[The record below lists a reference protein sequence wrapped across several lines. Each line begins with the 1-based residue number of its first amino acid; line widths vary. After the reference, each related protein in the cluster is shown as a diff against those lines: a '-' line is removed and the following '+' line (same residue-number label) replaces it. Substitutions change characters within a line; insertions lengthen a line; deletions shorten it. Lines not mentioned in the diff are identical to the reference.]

1 MNLRTRFVLVS
12 ASLMFVLATG
22 MSIGAYR
29 IASNQLQHQVESS
42 LDQRA
47 SRILQIMGR
56 RGFNWNDAFGQGPV
70 NQAIMQTEVDAIT
83 QIVLPNG
90 QVLGRREYPRLPI
103 ERGDRSLS
111 VEGKRIH
118 RSSTIIDKHEFRM
131 LTVIADD
138 GSLIQV
144 AKDTQILLNAQN
156 GMRTWFPIYA
166 AIAVVI
172 SALFGW
178 LFARRISKPIEDLAI
193 TAESIAAT
201 QDLDRTILVSGRDEV
216 AQLATSFNTMLE
228 ALRGSVSR
236 QRQLVQ
242 DASHELRT
250 PLTSLRANTE
260 LLERGTLSD
269 ADRTSILA
277 DMRAEVDELADLS
290 AELSALAIDNR
301 TTEEPI
307 SIDLSD
313 VAQEVAI
320 RASRRSGAPITV
332 HTTPGTTVVARPNQL
347 ERALSNLVDNAV
359 KFTGDSSEIEIHVG
373 SFRVEVRDKGLGITD
388 ADKPLVFDRFYRAT
402 ATRSMPGS
410 GLGLSIVSQFAT
422 DHNASAYVLDNAGGG
437 AIVGLQFPIPTA

>member
-29 IASNQLQHQVESS
+29 IASNQLQSQVESS

-166 AIAVVI
+166 SIAVVI

-216 AQLATSFNTMLE
+216 AQLATSFNTMLA

-269 ADRTSILA
+269 TDRTSILA
-277 DMRAEVDELADLS
+277 DMRAEVDELTDLS

-301 TTEEPI
+301 TTEEPV

-313 VAQEVAI
+313 VAQEVAT
-320 RASRRSGAPITV
+320 RASRRSGAPVTV
-332 HTTPGTTVVARPNQL
+332 HTTPGTTVVVRPNQF
-347 ERALSNLVDNAV
+347 ERALNNLVDNAI
-359 KFTGDSSEIEIHVG
+359 KFTNDSSEIEIHVG
-373 SFRVEVRDKGLGITD
+373 SFRIEVRDKGLGITD
-388 ADKPLVFDRFYRAT
+388 VDKPLVFDRFYRAT

-437 AIVGLQFPIPTA
+437 AIVGLQFPIPMA

>member
-1 MNLRTRFVLVS
+1 MNLRTRFVLIS
-12 ASLMFVLATG
+12 AGLMFVLATC

-29 IASNQLQHQVESS
+29 IASSQLENQVNSS

-47 SRILQIMGR
+47 SRILVIMSQPD
-56 RGFNWNDAFGQGPV
+56 FSWNDSFGPGPV

-90 QVLGRREYPRLPI
+90 QIIGRREYPRLPV
-103 ERGDRSLS
+103 RDRDRSLS
-111 VEGKRIH
+111 IDGKRIH
-118 RSSTIIDKHEFRM
+118 RSKTIIDRHSFRT
-131 LTVIADD
+131 LTVLADD

-144 AKDTQILLNAQN
+144 AKDTQILINARN
-156 GMRTWFPIYA
+156 GMRLWFPIFA
-166 AIAVVI
+166 AIAVVV

-178 LFARRISKPIEDLAI
+178 LFARRISRPIEDLALV
-193 TAESIAAT
+193 AETIAET
-201 QDLDRTILVSGRDEV
+201 QDLDSSIEVTGRDEV

-228 ALRGSVSR
+228 ALRGSVAR

-290 AELSALAIDNR
+290 AELSALAIDQKAA
-301 TTEEPI
+301 ELAI
-307 SIDLSD
+307 SIDLSELASEI
-313 VAQEVAI
+313 AQ
-320 RASRRSGAPITV
+320 RSSRRSGVTV
-332 HTTPGTTVVARPNQL
+332 SVHSTTNTVVTARPHQL
-347 ERALSNLVDNAV
+347 ERALSNLIDNAI
-359 KFTGDSSEIEIHVG
+359 KFTNDGSEIEVHVG
-373 SFRVEVRDKGLGITD
+373 AYRVEVRDKGIGISD
-388 ADKPLVFDRFYRAT
+388 SDKPHVFDRFYRAV

-410 GLGLSIVSQFAT
+410 GLGLAIVSQFAA
-422 DHNASAYVLDNAGGG
+422 DHNANAYVLDNAGGG
-437 AIVGLQFPIPTA
+437 AIVGLQFPIPVV

>member
-178 LFARRISKPIEDLAI
+178 LFARRISKPIEELAI

>member
-1 MNLRTRFVLVS
+1 MNLRTRFVLIS
-12 ASLMFVLATG
+12 AGLMFVLATC

-29 IASNQLQHQVESS
+29 IASSQLENQVNSS

-47 SRILQIMGR
+47 SRILVIMSQPD
-56 RGFNWNDAFGQGPV
+56 FSWNDSFGPGPV

-90 QVLGRREYPRLPI
+90 QIIGRREYPRLPV
-103 ERGDRSLS
+103 RDRDRSLS
-111 VEGKRIH
+111 IDGKRIH
-118 RSSTIIDKHEFRM
+118 RSKTIIDRHSFRT
-131 LTVIADD
+131 LTVLADD

-144 AKDTQILLNAQN
+144 AKDTQILINARN
-156 GMRTWFPIYA
+156 GMRLWFPIFA
-166 AIAVVI
+166 AIAVVV

-178 LFARRISKPIEDLAI
+178 LFARRISRPIEDLALV
-193 TAESIAAT
+193 AETIAET
-201 QDLDRTILVSGRDEV
+201 QDLDSSIEVTGRDEV

-228 ALRGSVSR
+228 ALRGSVAR

-290 AELSALAIDNR
+290 AELSALAIDQKAA
-301 TTEEPI
+301 ELAI
-307 SIDLSD
+307 SIDLSEIASEI
-313 VAQEVAI
+313 AQ
-320 RASRRSGAPITV
+320 RSSRRSGVTV
-332 HTTPGTTVVARPNQL
+332 SVHSTTNTVVTARPHQL
-347 ERALSNLVDNAV
+347 ERALSNLIDNAI
-359 KFTGDSSEIEIHVG
+359 KFTNDGSEIEVHVG
-373 SFRVEVRDKGLGITD
+373 AYRVEVRDKGIGISD
-388 ADKPLVFDRFYRAT
+388 SDKPHVFDRFYRAV

-410 GLGLSIVSQFAT
+410 GLGLAIVSQFAA
-422 DHNASAYVLDNAGGG
+422 DHNANAYVLDNAGGG
-437 AIVGLQFPIPTA
+437 AIVGLQFPIPAV